1 MSIVKEDK
9 KIPETIRDITDEDE
23 DVEYWVEVD
32 TMGYV
37 ISESFFLK
45 ITLPLSILVGAVSFL
60 LISFLSNLSIGFV
73 SGVLSSI
80 LFAISPFL
88 YGFYRSLNGEAY
100 YVITDCRFIELRKF
114 GSNEIYNNSKISDA
128 EKTTV
133 KSSFID
139 GLFGY
144 GNVIIET
151 TDSMNNLVFSEVKEF
166 EDLRDLIEQEI
177 QQDER
182 KDDDVPDYD
191 L

>member
-128 EKTTV
+128 EETTV

>member
-1 MSIVKEDK
+1 MSVVKEDK
-9 KIPETIRDITDEDE
+9 KIPETIRNIIDEDE
-23 DVEYWVEVD
+23 DVEYWVKVD

-60 LISFLSNLSIGFV
+60 LISFLSNLSIGFL

-88 YGFYRSLNGEAY
+88 YGFYRCLNGEAY
-100 YVITDCRFIELRKF
+100 YIITDCRFIELRKF

-133 KSSFID
+133 RSSFID

>member
-88 YGFYRSLNGEAY
+88 YGFYRSLNGESY

-128 EKTTV
+128 EETTV